1 MTGWTRAILYARSMC
16 SSMRWNSATSGSM
29 ASHLGH
35 AGVHRLPQAEGLR
48 SGALRLPARP
58 EEDDGA
64 AGHDHGL
71 HGVERDIGE
80 LHPSGAS
87 VRSMWG
93 AATSWT
99 PKGCPILPPSTGDA
113 KPVGPRRV
121 KESLAANG

>member
-80 LHPSGAS
+80 LHPERRFGQIHVGGSNIVDSERVPNSTALD
-87 VRSMWG
+87 WG
-93 AATSWT
+93 RKTGRAAQ
-99 PKGCPILPPSTGDA
+99 D
-113 KPVGPRRV
+113 
-121 KESLAANG
+121 